1 MVIVMVTANSRNTRP
16 TMPPI
21 RSTGMN
27 TAINAKVMEM
37 MVKPISREPFS
48 AASNGAM
55 PPSIWRMMFSSITMA
70 SSTTNPTDS
79 VSASSVML
87 LIEYPNPYI
96 AAQVAISEIGTA
108 SAGMS
113 GGRRRPQE
121 KENHQHDQHDGDC
134 ERHLHVFDGVA
145 DRHRTVGE
153 QFHLDR
159 RRDLGAVGRQPFID
173 GIDDLRPC
181 CRTVA

>member
-21 RSTGMN
+21 KSTGMN
-27 TAINAKVMEM
+27 TAIRAKVMEM

-87 LIEYPNPYI
+87 LIEKPNPYI

-108 SAGMS
+108 SAGM
-113 GGRRRPQE
+113 
-121 KENHQHDQHDGDC
+121 
-134 ERHLHVFDGVA
+134 
-145 DRHRTVGE
+145 
-153 QFHLDR
+153 
-159 RRDLGAVGRQPFID
+159 
-173 GIDDLRPC
+173 
-181 CRTVA
+181 TVAAAERRNRKITSTTSPMAIASVTFTSSTESRIDTERSASSSILTDAGIWAR